1 MSATTNTLGNGTTKR
16 SSPAAFSDDA
26 QNSIRLGRHG
36 EQFMLNAAD
45 RRQMA
50 NSGFYFQALTATPG
64 TGIIDHASVT
74 SYDATKPCLHIKNTA
89 TEAEGTRIIL
99 DRLKK
104 LVSVA
109 GAAATSFRYEWR
121 VDNVSRYTSGGTQ
134 LVARK
139 PNMDAS
145 GVGKALIYTGAII
158 APAAS
163 TDERIISQGVL
174 RQGLGAAGDEFN
186 FIFGGD
192 PQFALTPLTTV
203 IAKHVIDVAPIV
215 LGPGD
220 TALLYVYGASQTTA
234 LTTEIELGY
243 WEN

>member
-1 MSATTNTLGNGTTKR
+1 MSATTPTLSHGTVRRTNPGTTNDDVQLVNR
-16 SSPAAFSDDA
+16 SA
-26 QNSIRLGRHG
+26 RHG
-36 EQFMLNAAD
+36 EQFVMDAAS
-45 RRQMA
+45 RKNMS
-50 NSGFYFQALTATPG
+50 NSGFYFLACTATPG
-64 TGIIDHASVT
+64 TGIIDHASIT
-74 SYDATKPCLHIKNTA
+74 SYDATKPCLLIKNTA
-89 TEAEGTRIIL
+89 TATEGTRIVL
-99 DRLKK
+99 DKLKK

-109 GAAATSFRYEWR
+109 GAAASSFRYEWR
-121 VDNVSRYTSGGTQ
+121 VDTVNRYTSGGTA

-139 PNMDAS
+139 TNTGAT
-145 GVGKALIYTGAII
+145 GIGKALIYTGAIV

-163 TDERIISQGVL
+163 SDERILSNGVL

-192 PQFALTPLTTV
+192 PQFCLTPLTTA

-215 LGPGD
+215 LEPGS

-243 WEN
+243 YED